1 MYVKFYHRLFEVV
14 NCKLYSLVQP
24 DVITK
29 LILISTIN
37 KIMSDYEY
45 SSNFVLAFCSL
56 QGRRFD
62 VEPFDLCDFIFLRF
76 SMKVDKIWIYFLN
89 VLIQWIS

>member
-1 MYVKFYHRLFEVV
+1 MDVKFYQRLFGVV
-14 NCKLYSLVQP
+14 SCKLYSLVQP

-62 VEPFDLCDFIFLRF
+62 V
-76 SMKVDKIWIYFLN
+76 
-89 VLIQWIS
+89 